1 METVERLHGLLE
13 AATPGPWVQTQE
25 IDGVFS
31 GRQTV
36 IKAGSDD
43 SPAFPYRRVVTVGQ
57 TRQHFHIKA
66 EDNVALIA
74 AMHAALPALLDI
86 AEAAKVYA
94 DELWAEEY
102 CCRECAD
109 AGKEPSRE
117 YAALRDALSRLE
129 GDDGE

>member
-1 METVERLHGLLE
+1 MIEELHKLLE

-25 IDGVFS
+25 IDGIFS

-57 TRQHFHIKA
+57 TRQHFHIEA

-86 AEAAKVYA
+86 AEAARPLVDHVGEDPGEWDA
-94 DELWAEEY
+94 AEE
-102 CCRECAD
+102 RLA
-109 AGKEPSRE
+109 
-117 YAALRDALSRLE
+117 AALARLE